1 MPCMA
6 CCGVLYSVIRPTR
19 ASDNLRAEKLEILIF
34 KCILN
39 AKSINKKVARVLQK
53 GVLTVG
59 LVALLLVGVGL
70 GASATAV
77 KMAGSTTVLPIAQ
90 AVAETLANKYDIE
103 VSGGG
108 SSVGIASLLDGT
120 TDIADHSRPIKP
132 SEYKKAVENGIY
144 PFTFHIANDAVAVIV
159 HPSNPV
165 NDLTLSQLKDIYT
178 GKITDWKQV
187 GGKDAPI
194 AVVSRD
200 SSSGTFETWEKIV
213 MKGEPV
219 TSSAIFTTSN
229 ADVANEISRNPDAIG
244 YVGLAYLNPQLKAIT
259 VNGKK
264 ATLAAAINYTYPIV
278 RPLFM
283 STSGFPAPGPVR
295 DVILFVLSDAG
306 QKIVKEVG
314 YAPIRHLP

>member
-1 MPCMA
+1 M
-6 CCGVLYSVIRPTR
+6 V
-19 ASDNLRAEKLEILIF
+19 
-34 KCILN
+34 
-39 AKSINKKVARVLQK
+39 QK

-59 LVALLLVGVGL
+59 LVTLLLVGVGL
-70 GASATAV
+70 SASATTV

-165 NDLTLSQLKDIYT
+165 NNLTLAQLKDIYT

-219 TSSAIFTTSN
+219 TSNAIFTTSN
-229 ADVANEISRNPDAIG
+229 ADVANEISRNPNAIG
-244 YVGLAYLNPQLKAIT
+244 YVGLAYVSPQLKAVR
-259 VNGKK
+259 VNGMK
-264 ATLAAAINYTYPIV
+264 ATMEAAINYTYPIV

-283 STSGFPAPGPVR
+283 STNGFPAPGPVR
-295 DVILFVLSDAG
+295 DVILFILSDAG
-306 QKIVKEVG
+306 QKIVKEEG
-314 YAPIRHLP
+314 YAPIRQLP